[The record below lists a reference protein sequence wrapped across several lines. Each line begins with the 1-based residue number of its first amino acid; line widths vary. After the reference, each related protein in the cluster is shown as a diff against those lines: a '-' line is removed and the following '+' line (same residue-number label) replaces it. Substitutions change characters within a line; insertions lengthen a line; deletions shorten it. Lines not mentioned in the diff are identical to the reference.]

1 MLLTLGPLQVKIKYT
16 YTRGKT
22 TYYQRAVP
30 SDLHDR
36 YPGKTIKKD
45 LKTADPIRV
54 ARMVEA
60 LNKQYE
66 AEWEALRSS
75 PEVSAKALTVHADMA
90 FVPTISDSDYHYVR
104 KMYATI
110 GQPQYAA
117 FVGD

>member
-22 TYYQRAVP
+22 TLYQRAVP

-36 YPGKTIKKD
+36 YPGKTIERD

-60 LNKQYE
+60 LNRHYE
-66 AEWEALRSS
+66 GLTFDMTLDGGVRRLDVEAHTSLSLCEATS
-75 PEVSAKALTVHADMA
+75 NVLEVSLVHDLPGETVWGL
-90 FVPTISDSDYHYVR
+90 IE
-104 KMYATI
+104 
-110 GQPQYAA
+110 
-117 FVGD
+117 

>member
-54 ARMVEA
+54 ARMVGTHPDRCVRI
-60 LNKQYE
+60 Y
-66 AEWEALRSS
+66 
-75 PEVSAKALTVHADMA
+75 
-90 FVPTISDSDYHYVR
+90 FDYDESTQRCV
-104 KMYATI
+104 
-110 GQPQYAA
+110 
-117 FVGD
+117 VGWVGRHP